1 VTTHVPETIVT
12 QSYGLGVPQPYPWG
26 LPEELPRNAFTPALA
41 ASLVAFTGQGR
52 VMGISISNTKA
63 ASQFIQVF
71 NASSVPADGAVPLIS
86 IDIATVVAKGISF
99 TPGGRWFTIG
109 CVVCNSSTQGSKT
122 IGSAD
127 CLFDVQYIPQV
138 I

>member
-1 VTTHVPETIVT
+1 MSNPTITYENTSV
-12 QSYGLGVPQPYPWG
+12 GLGYVQPYPFLG
-26 LPEELPRNAFTPALA
+26 IPEELPRNAFTPAVA
-41 ASLVAFTGQGR
+41 NSLVAFTGQGR
-52 VMGISISNTKA
+52 VLGISISSTRA
-63 ASQFIQVF
+63 SSQFIQVF

-86 IDIATVVAKGISF
+86 IDIATVVAKAIAF
-99 TPGGRWFTIG
+99 DPYGRWFTIG
-109 CVVCNSSTQGSKT
+109 CVVCNSSTQGTKT